1 MLTIRCAKC
10 GRKLFRYLKI
20 GKGELHICIKSR
32 IEKDFTVRDGK
43 FVKCPRCGSVVG
55 VDIGVYIKMKK
66 GRFVSSGTKV
76 NK

>member
-10 GRKLFRYLKI
+10 GKKLFRYLKI

-43 FVKCPRCGSVVG
+43 FVKCPYCGNIVG
-55 VDIGVYIKMKK
+55 VDMGTYIKMRK
-66 GRFVSSGTKV
+66 GQFTYSGTKIS
-76 NK
+76 K